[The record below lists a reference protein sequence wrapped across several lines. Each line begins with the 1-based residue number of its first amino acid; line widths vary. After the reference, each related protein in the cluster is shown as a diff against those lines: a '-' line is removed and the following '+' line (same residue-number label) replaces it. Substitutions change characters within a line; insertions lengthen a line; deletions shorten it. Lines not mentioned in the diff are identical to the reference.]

1 MTASESSSRVTSMQ
15 IEVAAEQLAELGHT
29 TRLGIYR
36 SLVKAGNDG
45 LPVSSI
51 QQQLNVPGSTLSH
64 HISRLA
70 RVGLLKQVREGRVL
84 RCFAQFSVLSELIT
98 FLSDECCLDDE
109 A

>member
-1 MTASESSSRVTSMQ
+1 MTFMQ
-15 IEVAAEQLAELGHT
+15 IEMAAEQLAELGHT

-36 SLVKAGNDG
+36 ALVKAGNEG

-84 RCFAQFSVLSELIT
+84 RCFAQFAALSELIT
-98 FLSDECCLDDE
+98 FLSDECCLDYE
-109 A
+109 G